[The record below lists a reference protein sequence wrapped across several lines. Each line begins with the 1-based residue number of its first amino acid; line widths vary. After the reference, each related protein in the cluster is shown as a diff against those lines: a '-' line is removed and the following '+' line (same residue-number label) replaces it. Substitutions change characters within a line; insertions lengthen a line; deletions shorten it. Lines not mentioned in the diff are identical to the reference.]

1 MKKIIAVNAG
11 SSSLKIQLVAMPAE
25 EVICKGQVERIG
37 LTDSIFTL
45 KYGDGQKVEKVL
57 DIEDHHAAI
66 DLLLQALLEY
76 KIIADYA
83 EIKGIGHRVVHGGD
97 FFDQSVVIDDEV
109 LHKIEALIDLAPLH
123 NPSAAM
129 GIRAMHKLL
138 PDVPS
143 VAVFDTAFYQTL
155 PEVNYRYSLP
165 YDFYDKYKA
174 RKYGAHGTSHNYVS
188 HRAAAVIDK
197 PYADLKIITLHLGA
211 GCSITA
217 TKDGQAFDTSM
228 GFTPLAGL
236 TMATRAGDIDVSLVS
251 YLEKQMG
258 KTTDEMIE
266 ILNKESGL
274 LGISGI
280 SSDSREIEDAMATNP
295 RAQLAM
301 DIFVDRIVGFVGSY
315 VAKMGGVDALVFT
328 AGVGENSAIL
338 RQMIID
344 RLAFMNIHLDAQA
357 NSQRGKE
364 LVLSTPD
371 SAVKVLL
378 IPTNEELMIV
388 RDVYRLTTKNG

>member
-1 MKKIIAVNAG
+1 MQKIIAVNAG
-11 SSSLKIQLVAMPAE
+11 SSSLKIQLLSMPSETVLA
-25 EVICKGQVERIG
+25 KGQVERVG
-37 LTDSIFTL
+37 FSDAIFTL
-45 KYGDGQKVEKVL
+45 KYGDGEKVEKIL
-57 DIEDHHAAI
+57 PIEDHHAAI
-66 DLLLQALLEY
+66 VVLLNALLEY
-76 KIIADYA
+76 KIISSFD
-83 EIKGIGHRVVHGGD
+83 EITGIGHRVVHGGD
-97 FFDQSVVIDDEV
+97 YFDQSVVINDDV
-109 LHKIEALIDLAPLH
+109 LQKIEALSELAPLH

-138 PDVPS
+138 PAVPA
-143 VAVFDTAFYQTL
+143 VAVFDTAFHQTL

-165 YDFYDKYKA
+165 YDYYDKYQA

-188 HRAAAVIDK
+188 HRAATVLNK
-197 PYADLKIITLHLGA
+197 PYDELKLITLHLGA

-217 TKDGQAFDTSM
+217 IKDGQSFDTSM

-251 YLEKQMG
+251 YLEKKLG

-266 ILNKESGL
+266 VLNKESGL

-280 SSDSREIEDAMATNP
+280 SSDSREIEDVMDTNP
-295 RAQLAM
+295 RAKLAM
-301 DIFVDRIVGFVGSY
+301 DMFVDRIIGFVGSY
-315 VAKMGGVDALVFT
+315 IAKMGGVDALIFT

-338 RQMIID
+338 RQMIVD
-344 RLAFMNIHLDAQA
+344 RLAFMNIQLDRAQNA
-357 NSQRGKE
+357 QRGKE

-371 SAVKVLL
+371 SAVDVLL

-388 RDVYRLTTKNG
+388 RDAYRLVMAK